1 MVILCKKNS
10 IILDKTQVEIDTAEK
25 IVYNREHLF
34 YLRGCS
40 PLQIITDRRNL
51 HRIPELE
58 LQLPKTME
66 YLKQALTCLNCR
78 VFAPMDSSL
87 AAFFDFGADHAI
99 AFRADCDALPIR
111 EQGDADFISTH
122 PGAMHACGHDGHM
135 AIALELARRLS
146 RKKSL
151 RHNVLILF
159 QPGEESP
166 GGAKPLCDTGVL
178 AEYNVKAIF
187 GLHLWPG
194 LEKGKVF
201 SRPSELMSR
210 SSEINVDFYGKS
222 AHIGRSWEGIDALA
236 AAVEF
241 YTRVTEM
248 ERSLPKET
256 YRLLKFGHFVSGQV
270 RNAIS
275 DHTRME
281 GSLRAF
287 QDDVFDGMV
296 ASIRAIAADIQEKT
310 GCRIE
315 ISMSTGYP
323 AILNPPEL
331 ASQVMEAV
339 PFELLDEPSMTS
351 EDFSWYQRYVPGM
364 FFFLGLGE
372 NPALHSANFHF
383 DESVLEKGADYFEK
397 LAEELP

>member
-1 MVILCKKNS
+1 M
-10 IILDKTQVEIDTAEK
+10 
-25 IVYNREHLF
+25 
-34 YLRGCS
+34 
-40 PLQIITDRRNL
+40 QIITDRRNL

-58 LQLPKTME
+58 LQLPKTMG
-66 YLKQALTCLNCR
+66 YLKQVLARLGCR
-78 VFAPMDSSL
+78 VYAPMESSL
-87 AAFFDFGADHAI
+87 AAFFDFGADETI
-99 AFRADCDALPIR
+99 AFRTDCDALPIR
-111 EQGDADFISTH
+111 EQGDPDFISTH

-146 RKKSL
+146 QKTAL

-166 GGAKPLCDTGVL
+166 GGAKSLCDTGVL
-178 AEYNVKAIF
+178 EEHNVKAIF

-194 LEKGKVF
+194 LEKGKIF
-201 SRPSELMSR
+201 SRPKELMSR
-210 SSEINVDFYGKS
+210 SSEINIDFYGKS

-236 AAVEF
+236 AAVEC
-241 YTRVTEM
+241 YTRITEM
-248 ERSLPKET
+248 ERSLPKKT

-287 QDDVFDGMV
+287 QDEVFDGMV
-296 ASIRAIAADIQEKT
+296 DSIRAITADIQEKT

-315 ISMSTGYP
+315 INMSTGYP

-331 ASQVMEAV
+331 AAQVMEAA

-372 NPALHSANFHF
+372 NPALHSANFDF

-397 LAEELP
+397 LAEVLP

>member
-1 MVILCKKNS
+1 M
-10 IILDKTQVEIDTAEK
+10 
-25 IVYNREHLF
+25 
-34 YLRGCS
+34 
-40 PLQIITDRRNL
+40 QIITDRRNL

-66 YLKQALTCLNCR
+66 YLKQALTGLNCR
-78 VFAPMDSSL
+78 VFAPMESSL
-87 AAFFDFGADHAI
+87 AAFFDFGAEGTI

-111 EQGDADFISTH
+111 EQGDPDFISTH

-146 RKKSL
+146 QKKAL
-151 RHNVLILF
+151 HHNVLLLF

-201 SRPSELMSR
+201 SRPKELMSR
-210 SSEINVDFYGKS
+210 SSEINVDFFGKS

-256 YRLLKFGHFVSGQV
+256 YRLLKFGHFTSGQV

-287 QDDVFDGMV
+287 QDEVFDGMV

-331 ASQVMEAV
+331 ASQVMEAA

-351 EDFSWYQRYVPGM
+351 EDFSWYQRYAPGM

-372 NPALHSANFHF
+372 NPALHSANFNF